1 MITEKLKQVLEEQ
14 EQNKQNN
21 NFYQKVEKIA
31 RNQKYKKLQIDISD
45 VMVHQNWKRK

>member
-14 EQNKQNN
+14 EQNKQN

-45 VMVHQNWKRK
+45 VTVHQNGKRK